1 MATTKTF
8 DLPNGD
14 KATLYPYD
22 GSKIRESLKSLVKQ
36 GIHIKM
42 GDTDLLNSIEFQ
54 MASCKAVLKS
64 YEEKQPDGTFKDLSD
79 SDRSKFINDRP
90 KVTNW
95 LVKKAQEFA
104 GEVDKEFEEDSKN
117 S

>member
-14 KATLYPYD
+14 KATLFAYD
-22 GSKIRESLKSLVKQ
+22 GAKIREALKSLAKQ
-36 GIHIKM
+36 NIHISM
-42 GDTDLLNSIEFQ
+42 GDTNLLNSIEFQ
-54 MASCKAVLKS
+54 IASGKSVLKS
-64 YEEKQPDGTFKDLSD
+64 YEAKQEDGTFKEFSELE
-79 SDRSKFINDRP
+79 KAKLINERP
-90 KVTNW
+90 KIVNY

-117 S
+117 

>member
-1 MATTKTF
+1 MATTI

-22 GSKIRESLKSLVKQ
+22 AAKIREALKALARQ
-36 GIHIKM
+36 NIHINM

-54 MASCKAVLKS
+54 IASGKSVLKS
-64 YEEKQPDGTFKDLSD
+64 YEVKQEDGSFKELSD
-79 SDRSKFINDRP
+79 LEKAKLVNERP
-90 KVTNW
+90 KIVNW
-95 LVKKAQEFA
+95 LVKQAQELA
-104 GEVDKEFEEDSKN
+104 KDVDKEFETDSSN